1 MLKGVDLA
9 VTVRAE
15 AGERERDE
23 GAQHSSEG
31 APPQATPTERA
42 SERASER
49 LPVRTWSFAAQG
61 AEPKQCDGLDQRRSH
76 GRGPDAKARARRG
89 DGSDDD
95 DQDDTSSPPA
105 LATLL
110 DKQPHEANRVIRTC
124 RPRYYSPKIDRH
136 LCQRA

>member
-1 MLKGVDLA
+1 VLKGVDLA

-23 GAQHSSEG
+23 GCA
-31 APPQATPTERA
+31 ALERGSTTA
-42 SERASER
+42 GHRPSDRASER

-124 RPRYYSPKIDRH
+124 RPRYYSPMIDRH